1 MGVGCR
7 WDPWSTVSRSD
18 TLPQG
23 LCQDSARQFQC
34 LGLWRGWVVKLCQ
47 DMLVGSVFGI
57 ILPEF
62 AWIHSRW
69 LVQHNDYVA
78 ADSWTQWSVIVSDGR
93 IFWSRQRQLQRALT
107 TIKTSF
113 RRLPCQSSCHLQTLP
128 LPVATVQLY
137 PKHRNHVWTRFW
149 MPCWLF
155 TTWNLKVGV
164 EFSAVQQT
172 FGSSKVCILWQ
183 HWSLMH
189 WCPLLCGSIR

>member
-23 LCQDSARQFQC
+23 LCQDSAWQFQC

-128 LPVATVQLY
+128 LPVATVQLPKTQKPCLNAVLDAVLAFYHLKPQGRCGIFSGSTDVRLFQGLY
-137 PKHRNHVWTRFW
+137 PLTTLILDALVPVVVW
-149 MPCWLF
+149 
-155 TTWNLKVGV
+155 
-164 EFSAVQQT
+164 
-172 FGSSKVCILWQ
+172 
-183 HWSLMH
+183 
-189 WCPLLCGSIR
+189 